1 MTVGQAFRPVI
12 NQAGW
17 KACSEGKKKMVLD
30 SNKKCYNNKAPV
42 KKMRLVSPVT
52 ESLPP
57 YNDIPALARYW
68 KQHYNT
74 PEGKGTEE
82 EFVKNY
88 QKYIQ
93 EVQK

>member
-52 ESLPP
+52 ERLSEASRRAKTLFRISRPRMRQGFFLTLVTLD
-57 YNDIPALARYW
+57 YFR
-68 KQHYNT
+68 H
-74 PEGKGTEE
+74 
-82 EFVKNY
+82 F
-88 QKYIQ
+88 
-93 EVQK
+93 